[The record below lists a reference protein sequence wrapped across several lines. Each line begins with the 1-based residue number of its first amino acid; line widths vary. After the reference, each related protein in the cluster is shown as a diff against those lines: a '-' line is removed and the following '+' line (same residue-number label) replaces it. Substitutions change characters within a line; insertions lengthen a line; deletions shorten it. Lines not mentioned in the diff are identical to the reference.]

1 MKKQRILLALL
12 GLLVGWGGA
21 GMAHATGVTFQVTDN
36 PGSWFECTASTSPSF
51 RCVHQALG
59 SDSTTGRSLAI
70 IQRGESITFQSRAP
84 HHGSTA
90 NTIHTV
96 VSLIY
101 PTPASPLPVG
111 FTEMPFDTD
120 LDVGTRSAPII
131 PNELGLHV
139 FFCDIHPYM
148 FAAVIVVPVNHNLT
162 NG

>member
-21 GMAHATGVTFQVTDN
+21 GMVHATGVTFQVTDN
-36 PGSWFECTASTSPSF
+36 PASWFECATSDSKTGVG
-51 RCVHQALG
+51 CVHNILG
-59 SDSTTGRSLAI
+59 EPTVGKSLSV

-101 PTPASPLPVG
+101 PPPQAPHPQGLPKCPS
-111 FTEMPFDTD
+111 T
-120 LDVGTRSAPII
+120 
-131 PNELGLHV
+131 
-139 FFCDIHPYM
+139 
-148 FAAVIVVPVNHNLT
+148 LT
-162 NG
+162 

>member
-12 GLLVGWGGA
+12 GLLVGWDGT

-36 PGSWFECTASTSPSF
+36 PGGWFECTVSTSPSF
-51 RCVHQALG
+51 GCVHQALG

-101 PTPASPLPVG
+101 PTPASPPPPRFSHNPLP
-111 FTEMPFDTD
+111 TP
-120 LDVGTRSAPII
+120 P
-131 PNELGLHV
+131 PLG
-139 FFCDIHPYM
+139 
-148 FAAVIVVPVNHNLT
+148 
-162 NG
+162 